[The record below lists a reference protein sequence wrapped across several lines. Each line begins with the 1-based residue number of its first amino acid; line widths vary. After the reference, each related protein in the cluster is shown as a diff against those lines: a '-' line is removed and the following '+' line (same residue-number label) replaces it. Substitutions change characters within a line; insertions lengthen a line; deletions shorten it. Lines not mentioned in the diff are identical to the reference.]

1 MAHQI
6 IFLRPIRYLVFLIFC
21 CQKTSLKKGPTKNFL
36 KVPKNETKQRKCKKR
51 QQKPYPKTKNARYI
65 QTDDTQTV
73 SYNNDA
79 NIDNLTTVGY
89 NSDAEIENLSD
100 A

>member
-1 MAHQI
+1 MRQNKES
-6 IFLRPIRYLVFLIFC
+6 V
-21 CQKTSLKKGPTKNFL
+21 KKGSKN
-36 KVPKNETKQRKCKKR
+36 PI
-51 QQKPYPKTKNARYI
+51 QKLKNARYI

-73 SYNNDA
+73 SYNNDV

-100 A
+100 S